1 MAQNSKDAQQ
11 EAERNKRKAELS
23 TSGLDGNSG
32 MDQHSGKNVQ
42 YNAASAGAA
51 GKTDPG
57 KKERDEELDAQRR
70 QTEGGYANE
79 NRNANIPNSRLNE
92 DQGDL
97 SS

>member
-1 MAQNSKDAQQ
+1 MAQNSKNAQE
-11 EAERNKRKAELS
+11 EAEKNKRKAEI
-23 TSGLDGNSG
+23 THSGLDGNSG

-42 YNAASAGAA
+42 YNSGSKGAA
-51 GKTDPG
+51 GKKDPG

-70 QTEGGYANE
+70 QTEGGYTNE
-79 NRNANIPNSRLNE
+79 NRNADIPDSRLNE